1 MISEEHY
8 MDEHQEQEEALV
20 VVTIRAILEEMKAE
34 INLAAMEIIETEG
47 AEVEVVIVMTDVNVA
62 DLQEEE
68 KGVQEDI
75 KTYKG
80 KVFCFGHLY
89 FIEPHISSWIYIVN
103 ILKTIQNVLH
113 EYIEYLLGLS

>member
-8 MDEHQEQEEALV
+8 MDEHQEQEEALA

-80 KVFCFGHLY
+80 DSFLFRASIFHRTTHFMLNLH
-89 FIEPHISSWIYIVN
+89 FEHIENNSKCASRIY
-103 ILKTIQNVLH
+103 
-113 EYIEYLLGLS
+113 

>member
-80 KVFCFGHLY
+80 DSFFVSG
-89 FIEPHISSWIYIVN
+89 IYI
-103 ILKTIQNVLH
+103 
-113 EYIEYLLGLS
+113 S